1 MGSNL
6 KYKLQCVS
14 CGKEYPADPK
24 AMTCLSCGQFH
35 GTIDVV
41 YPIDDY
47 KKRYSPLAGMDRE
60 VSVFELFAEIFP
72 FNDFGDLPPLPVG
85 QTPLILSPNLNSLT
99 GIGQLWLK
107 DDGRNP
113 SASFKDRASAVAIA
127 MAREA
132 NAPVIA
138 AASTGNA
145 ASSLATLAA
154 SVSLKAVVFVPKNAP
169 RPKLTQIM
177 IHGAEVICLDCDYD
191 HAFDLCQE
199 ACRKFGWYNRNTA
212 VNPFTGEGKKSAAL
226 EIARDLGHA
235 PQTVICSVG
244 DGCIISGL
252 YKGFGDLLGL
262 GLIDKIPRLYG
273 VQAKGANP
281 LVRAFESNSEIVP
294 LKKCNTLADS
304 ISVGYPRDG
313 VKALRAV
320 RQSSGAMI
328 SVSDDEIIAA
338 QKTLAAKAGLFS
350 EPAAAASY
358 AGLLKLIDYGSIKN
372 DEEVVILLTG
382 HGLKDIDTAAQSIST
397 KIEIIEPTID
407 AVSEKVKMIL

>member
-1 MGSNL
+1 MGTDVKYAL
-6 KYKLQCVS
+6 KCIS

-24 AMTCLSCGQFH
+24 AMTCPSCGPFF
-35 GTIDVV
+35 GTLDVV
-41 YPIDDY
+41 YPLDNY
-47 KKRYSPLAGMDRE
+47 KKLYSPLAGMERE

-72 FNDFGDLPPLPVG
+72 FLNPGDLPGLPVG
-85 QTPLILSPNLNSLT
+85 QTPLIHSPNLIALT
-99 GIGQLWLK
+99 GIELLWLK

-113 SASFKDRASAVAIA
+113 SASFKDRATVVAIA

-169 RPKLTQIM
+169 RPKLAQIM
-177 IHGAEVICLDCDYD
+177 IHGAEVVCLDCDYD
-191 HAFDLCQE
+191 HAFDLCQQV
-199 ACRKFGWYNRNTA
+199 CQKFAWYNRNTA

-235 PQTVICSVG
+235 PQAVVCSVG

-252 YKGFGDLLGL
+252 YKGFLDLLGL
-262 GLIDKIPRLYG
+262 GLIDKLPRLYG

-281 LVRAFESNSEIVP
+281 LVRAFESNSPIAP
-294 LKKCNTLADS
+294 LAECNTIADS

-320 RQSSGAMI
+320 KNSSGAMI
-328 SVSDDEIIAA
+328 SVGDDEILAA
-338 QKTLAAKAGLFS
+338 QKTLANKAGVFS
-350 EPAAAASY
+350 EPAAAASF
-358 AGLLKLIDYGSIKN
+358 AGLLKLIDYGNIKI
-372 DEEVVILLTG
+372 DEEVVVLLTG
-382 HGLKDIDTAAQSIST
+382 HGLKDIDTASKNIES
-397 KIEIIEPTID
+397 KIEIIAPTIE
-407 AVSEKVKMIL
+407 AVTEKVKELL

>member
-1 MGSNL
+1 MGTNL
-6 KYKLQCVS
+6 KYKLRCVS
-14 CGKEYPADPK
+14 CGKEYPADPR
-24 AMTCLSCGQFH
+24 ALTCPACGSFN
-35 GTIDVV
+35 GTLDVV
-41 YPIDDY
+41 YPLAELKNCY
-47 KKRYSPLAGMDRE
+47 VPLQSMQPE
-60 VSVFELFAEIFP
+60 ISVYDLFAEIFP
-72 FNDFGDLPPLPVG
+72 FDYAGDLPPLSVG
-85 QTPLILSPNLNSLT
+85 QTPLIQSPNLSALT
-99 GIGQLWLK
+99 GIENLWLK

-154 SVSLKAVVFVPKNAP
+154 SVSLKTVVFVPKNAP

-191 HAFDLCQE
+191 HAFDLCQQ
-199 ACRKFGWYNRNTA
+199 ACLKFGWYNRNTA

-235 PQTVICSVG
+235 PQAIICSVG

-252 YKGFGDLLGL
+252 FKGFSDLLGL
-262 GLIDKIPRLYG
+262 GLIDKIPRMYG

-281 LVRAFESNSEIVP
+281 LARAFESSRDIMP
-294 LKKCNTLADS
+294 LQECNTIADS

-320 RQSSGAMI
+320 RQSSGGII
-328 SVSDDEIIAA
+328 SVSDEEILSA
-338 QKTLAAKAGLFS
+338 QKILAAKAGVFS

-358 AGLLKLIDYGSIKN
+358 AGLLKLLDYGNIN
-372 DEEVVILLTG
+372 RNEEVVVLLTG
-382 HGLKDIDTAAQSIST
+382 HGLKDIDTAAKNIAA
-397 KIEIIEPTID
+397 KIEIIEPTIE
-407 AVSEKVKMIL
+407 AVSAKVKTIL